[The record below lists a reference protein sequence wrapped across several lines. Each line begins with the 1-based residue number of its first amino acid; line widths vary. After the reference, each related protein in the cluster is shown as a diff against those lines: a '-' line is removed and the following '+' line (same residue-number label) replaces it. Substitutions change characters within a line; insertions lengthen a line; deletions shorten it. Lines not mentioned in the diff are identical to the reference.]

1 MTMRKSVK
9 AAVAVLALSTHA
21 TYAQGI
27 PVIDKTAILRWASQ
41 LEAMKEQFDALNQQI
56 AQVEQLYGSL
66 NKLTNMTDV
75 ASLLNNP
82 HIRKALPQDFA
93 TINRLLRGHDSDA
106 FPDAAGKVLA
116 SNETSTTQ
124 STDSNA
130 QELPTTHNPK
140 PN

>member
-21 TYAQGI
+21 TYAQVI

-66 NKLTNMTDV
+66 NKLTNMADV

-82 HIRKALPQDFA
+82 HIRKALPQVFA
-93 TINRLLRGHDSDA
+93 NFKCLLSVNGSGA
-106 FPDAAGKVLA
+106 FANAAAKFQKR
-116 SNETSTTQ
+116 NT
-124 STDSNA
+124 
-130 QELPTTHNPK
+130 
-140 PN
+140 